1 MSGLPDASGAAE
13 GLFLPQ
19 YLEKVRFEALFVNA
33 NEREGGITALVL
45 SKQKACHLSP
55 AALLTVSAPYP
66 VTVTTGNDLGE
77 T

>member
-19 YLEKVRFEALFVNA
+19 YEEKVRFEPLFVNA
-33 NEREGGITALVL
+33 NEQGRITALVL